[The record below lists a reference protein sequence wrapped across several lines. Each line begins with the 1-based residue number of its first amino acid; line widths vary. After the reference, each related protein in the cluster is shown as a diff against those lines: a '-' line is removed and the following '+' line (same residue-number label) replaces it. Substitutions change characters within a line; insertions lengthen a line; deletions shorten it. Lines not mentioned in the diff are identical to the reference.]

1 MGATAGLAL
10 AVGLQVLTGIAT
22 LFIISLGLAVVF
34 GMMRV
39 INLAHGEFL
48 MLGAYSAI
56 LAAGAGVNIWVAML
70 IVAPLAVG
78 LVGVVV
84 ERLLI
89 RRLYGRM
96 LDTMLATWGLSL
108 ALIGLVTVVFGNSVS
123 GFSAP
128 LGSVAIGGFQTSGYA
143 LFLIAAALVLLAG
156 TWAVLRFT
164 PAGLIARGTMQD
176 PMMAAA
182 LGVSPNRVY
191 AVTFA
196 AGAALS
202 GLAGAL
208 IAPFSGVVPTM
219 GTSYI
224 ASTFITVITGGGA
237 MLAGSASASTLLG
250 SVSTLGTFATT
261 PVLGQVLMLAV
272 AIVLLRMLPQGIT
285 GRFFRRA
292 L

>member
-1 MGATAGLAL
+1 MDLAL

-22 LFIISLGLAVVF
+22 LLIISLGLAIVF

-48 MLGAYSAI
+48 MLGAYAAVLSA
-56 LAAGAGVNIWVAML
+56 GEGVNIWIAML
-70 IVAPLAVG
+70 VVAPLAVA
-78 LVGVVV
+78 LIGVVV
-84 ERLLI
+84 ERLVI

-108 ALIGLVTVVFGNSVS
+108 ALIGAVTMIFGNTVT

-128 LGSVAIGGFQTSGYA
+128 LGSVAIGAYRASGYSFFLVGAACA
-143 LFLIAAALVLLAG
+143 LMAG
-156 TWAVLRFT
+156 TYAVLRFT
-164 PAGLIARGTMQD
+164 SAGLLARGTMQNPD
-176 PMMAAA
+176 MAAA
-182 LGVSPNRVY
+182 LGVSTDRVY
-191 AVTFA
+191 AITFA
-196 AGAALS
+196 AGAAVS

-219 GTSYI
+219 GSAYI
-224 ASTFITVITGGGA
+224 ARAFITVITGGSA
-237 MLAGSASASTLLG
+237 MLTGSLSASGLLG

-261 PVLGQVLMLAV
+261 PVLGEVLMLGV
-272 AIVLLRMLPQGIT
+272 AIVLLRLLPQGIT
-285 GRFFRRA
+285 GRYFRRA

>member
-1 MGATAGLAL
+1 VGLAL
-10 AVGLQVLTGIAT
+10 AVAVQVATGVAT
-22 LFIISLGLAVVF
+22 LFIVSLGLAVVF

-48 MLGAYSAI
+48 MLGAYAAI
-56 LAAGAGVNIWVAML
+56 LSAGRGVNIWVAML
-70 IVAPLAVG
+70 VVAPLAVG
-78 LVGVVV
+78 LVGIVV

-96 LDTMLATWGLSL
+96 TDTMLATWGLSL
-108 ALIGLVTVVFGNSVS
+108 ALIGAVTVLFGDSVS

-128 LGSVAIGGFQTSGYA
+128 LGSVDVGGYQTSGYA

-176 PMMAAA
+176 PQMAAA
-182 LGVSPNRVY
+182 LGVSPDRVY

-219 GTSYI
+219 GTAYI
-224 ASTFITVITGGGA
+224 ARAFITVITGGAA
-237 MLAGSASASTLLG
+237 MLAGTASASALLG
-250 SVSTLGTFATT
+250 SVSTLGTFLLT
-261 PVLGQVLMLAV
+261 PVLGEVLLLGV
-272 AIVLLRMLPQGIT
+272 AIVLLRLLPQGIT